1 MIDWIR
7 DRFRK
12 GPRSLDDISLEE
24 LRREE
29 VRLQQ
34 QEKRFVKEIDDLE
47 EQKKVLFADGKAAA
61 GSKPKQRSV
70 AQRLVGVD
78 REVKMTDRKLR
89 TISKQLHAI
98 NNFLYLKQSR
108 RELEGSGLFGL
119 INQMDL
125 EELDTWIERASIDG
139 ELNVKKLEDM
149 LARVSSSMDLAGE
162 IGEDPEVAAIMEMFQ
177 EEGDVSDL
185 DSVLGGPEEDIET
198 PVSDF

>member
-1 MIDWIR
+1 
-7 DRFRK
+7 
-12 GPRSLDDISLEE
+12 
-24 LRREE
+24 
-29 VRLQQ
+29 
-34 QEKRFVKEIDDLE
+34 
-47 EQKKVLFADGKAAA
+47 
-61 GSKPKQRSV
+61 
-70 AQRLVGVD
+70 
-78 REVKMTDRKLR
+78 
-89 TISKQLHAI
+89 
-98 NNFLYLKQSR
+98 
-108 RELEGSGLFGL
+108 
-119 INQMDL
+119 MDL